1 MKGSIRLK
9 SMRLMKKLQEG
20 QINKHWRGR
29 WYFKFEYSNRRVE
42 CFCEATLGAYY
53 LVLQKELNGFK
64 CDQCKFILINSDD
77 LMKHRM
83 FAMNSHTAEEETRRT
98 AQFRGKKWSLQVIVW
113 QEWHQLLVCSH
124 SEESQKNAAQ
134 GDKTLTQLNVTNA
147 LKNIAKSKSGITLV
161 FGLDLKFLNL
171 WLFSA
176 PNFFTVHQ
184 LL

>member
-1 MKGSIRLK
+1 MKWSIRLK

-29 WYFKFEYSNRRVE
+29 WYFKFEYSNRRLE
-42 CFCEATLGAYY
+42 CFSEATSGAYY
-53 LVLQKELNGFK
+53 LVLQKELNGFT

-77 LMKHRM
+77 LMKNRRLT
-83 FAMNSHTAEEETRRT
+83 MNRHTTEEETRRT
-98 AQFRGKKWSLQVIVW
+98 AQFRGKQWSLQVIVW

-147 LKNIAKSKSGITLV
+147 LKNIAKYKSGIT
-161 FGLDLKFLNL
+161 
-171 WLFSA
+171 
-176 PNFFTVHQ
+176 
-184 LL
+184 